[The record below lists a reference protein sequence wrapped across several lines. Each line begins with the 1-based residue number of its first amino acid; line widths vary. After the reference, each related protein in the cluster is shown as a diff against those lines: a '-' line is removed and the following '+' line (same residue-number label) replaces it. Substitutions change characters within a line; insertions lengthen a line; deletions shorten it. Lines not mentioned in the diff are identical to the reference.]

1 MRGSEALLPQKER
14 KKEICSEAWI
24 KEPLPRWG
32 GATIAT
38 SSRYVT
44 MIAFMAFPFS
54 LEFFLTLYPFKW
66 HALLTCRVKKSVS
79 SVASGSCTVCATRNA
94 ADHSSS
100 SSDGIANKICEVR
113 QAQHFRQVISSGRVA
128 EQAAAY
134 CASPTVSETCFA
146 ALFL

>member
-1 MRGSEALLPQKER
+1 
-14 KKEICSEAWI
+14 
-24 KEPLPRWG
+24 
-32 GATIAT
+32 
-38 SSRYVT
+38 

-100 SSDGIANKICEVR
+100 SSDGIANRICEAR
-113 QAQHFRQVISSGRVA
+113 QSRQFRHVMSNGRVA
-128 EQAAAY
+128 EQAAAH

-146 ALFL
+146 ALFLLITRVSYGDSTDLTHHAQPAIIIRLMPRPAQAASAPHREPAH